1 VARSFVKTP
10 LTGSPFP
17 VIVSFVDDSDASANK
32 FQQRKRLC
40 TLDDIASPTGGT
52 NPLHALAL

>member
-1 VARSFVKTP
+1 MA
-10 LTGSPFP
+10 SPFP

-52 NPLHALAL
+52 DPLHALSLKF